1 MAGACQRPR
10 SDRNTRWAP
19 KDAPRARIA
28 TKLTA
33 VFTTVFTTV
42 FTAVF
47 TTRIIDTLLVVA
59 MVLVVACGQDR
70 TAKSDLVTALSIT
83 AVSPSDIL
91 PGTEVTIHAE
101 GVLALGVADYRY
113 RLQDPDGAILDE
125 GPVARIDEDS
135 LSFVPSRNF
144 VDAMLGQDRRVALF
158 LTRRIL
164 ADDSASEA
172 AIGLL
177 WDVATN
183 LDPALQTTEA
193 MNVHLFDPIPFLGS
207 GFLQAGEGMTVAILN
222 GDYSYQTLPG
232 IRSLHHLAV
241 PLDVI
246 NRGEAHMALT
256 VDLFGI
262 RPGRFEGTV
271 MIENHSDAGVRAGAS
286 APLLITVERSLI
298 DAVEPEV
305 VRRGQ
310 VMHVRGAG
318 FVPTDYALEATTLV
332 ALEGAFHPTRGE
344 EQDFTG
350 AARLML
356 VPDDFPAPGEMTW
369 VLRVEQD
376 AYGEMSGIGSVPGVF
391 IGQAFPILVDGLD
404 WVEGDAA
411 EIRLEVA
418 RQLQVVLIK
427 YLPGFRE
434 SLADFG
440 LADAES
446 QVRAAIL
453 RRCNDDYA
461 GINISFVET
470 RPQDLVDYSVIEV
483 GGLDPNRAGLLGLDN
498 TEGKDVG
505 NLRFNDVI
513 GGINA
518 GTEEAGY
525 HAYGGVFL
533 DSFLHFSPSFPGK
546 DPSDLASQWFDDIFS
561 PFAPELGGEP
571 ATEAEIEGQGD
582 RVATLDE
589 AVRVLGN
596 LVGNTVTH
604 EIGHSLGLADIDG
617 HYHNLGDN
625 PSWLMDG
632 GAYRSFEE
640 RSGLGPNGPEIFSPH
655 NRAYLERVLP
665 VD

>member
-1 MAGACQRPR
+1 MQRSRTNETPRGDGASHGRGARPR
-10 SDRNTRWAP
+10 GTP
-19 KDAPRARIA
+19 ARRP
-28 TKLTA
+28 
-33 VFTTVFTTV
+33 F
-42 FTAVF
+42 
-47 TTRIIDTLLVVA
+47 LLVLFL
-59 MVLVVACGQDR
+59 VLHLALALQPLGCGQDR
-70 TAKSDLVTALSIT
+70 AEKSGLVTPLAIV
-83 AVSPSDIL
+83 AVSPNEIL
-91 PGTEVTIHAE
+91 PGTRVRIWAD

-113 RLQDPDGAILDE
+113 RLQDPDGALLDE
-125 GPVARIDEDS
+125 GGVARLDDES
-135 LSFVPSRNF
+135 LAFSPSRSFV
-144 VDAMLGQDRRVALF
+144 DGMQGQGRRVALF

-164 ADDSASEA
+164 ADDSTSEA

-177 WDVATN
+177 WDITTN
-183 LDPALQTTEA
+183 LDPVLQATEA
-193 MNVHLFDPIPFLGS
+193 TEVHLFDTIPFLGS
-207 GFLQAGEGMTVAILN
+207 GFLQPGEGMTVAILN
-222 GDYSYQTLPG
+222 GDYSYETLPG

-246 NRGEAHMALT
+246 DRGEAHMALT

-271 MIENHSDAGVRAGAS
+271 TIENHTDGEPRIGAS
-286 APLLITVERSLI
+286 TALALTVETSRI

-310 VMHVRGAG
+310 VMHVRGQG

-332 ALEGAFHPTRGE
+332 ALEGSFHPSRGE
-344 EQDFTG
+344 EQDLTG
-350 AARLML
+350 VSRITL
-356 VPDDFPAPGEMTW
+356 VPDDFPGPGEMTW

-376 AYGEMSGIGSVPGVF
+376 AYGEASGIGAVPGIFV
-391 IGQAFPILVDGLD
+391 GQAYPILVDGLD
-404 WVEGDAA
+404 WVEGDGADV
-411 EIRLEVA
+411 RFEVA

-427 YLPGFRE
+427 YLPGFRD

-440 LADAES
+440 LEGAET

-453 RRCNDDYA
+453 TRVSDDYA
-461 GINISFVET
+461 GINILFVEE
-470 RPQDLVDYSVIEV
+470 RPQDMVDYSVIEV

-546 DPSDLASQWFDDIFS
+546 EPSDLASPWFDDIFS
-561 PFAPELGGEP
+561 PFAPDLGGES
-571 ATEAEIEGQGD
+571 ATEAELEGQGD
-582 RVATLDE
+582 RVVALDE

-596 LVGNTVTH
+596 LVGNTVGH
-604 EIGHSLGLADIDG
+604 EVGHSLGLADIDG

-625 PSWLMDG
+625 PGWLMDG

-640 RSGLGPNGPEIFSPH
+640 RSGLGPNGPERFSPH